1 MLHFIYTDS
10 TEELGSTPSELFKAA
25 DHYQI
30 DLLKA
35 VTTNML
41 INVLDNSN
49 ALDYLVLAETYNSPN
64 LKKAALE
71 YIVNNIKALMET
83 PEYEDIAHEYP
94 ALFLEVTKS
103 VFNQMDEK
111 VTKATQTS

>member
-10 TEELGSTPSELFKAA
+10 TEELVSTPPELFKAA

-41 INVLDNSN
+41 INAIDNSN
-49 ALDYLVLAETYNSPN
+49 ALDYLVLAETYNSPV
-64 LKKAALE
+64 L
-71 YIVNNIKALMET
+71 T
-83 PEYEDIAHEYP
+83 
-94 ALFLEVTKS
+94 
-103 VFNQMDEK
+103 
-111 VTKATQTS
+111 

>member
-1 MLHFIYTDS
+1 MFYFIYSDS
-10 TEELGSTPSELFKAA
+10 CEELESSPRDLFKAA

-41 INVLDNSN
+41 IRDLDNST

-71 YIVNNIKALMET
+71 FTVDNIKALMET
-83 PEYEDIAHEYP
+83 PEYEDKAHDYP
-94 ALFLEVTKS
+94 ALFLQITRSLVE
-103 VFNQMDEK
+103 QMK
-111 VTKATQTS
+111 K